1 MSGRRGAWLLL
12 GLGLIGSQA
21 GHLVAYALRF
31 GSAAQAVQS
40 TGAHAYFPTVAKTGL
55 GLAAL
60 ALLVGLLVVG
70 VGRVASGRRIE
81 PDSGPSLMRLVAAL
95 YTIQLA
101 CFAAQ
106 ETIEAI
112 AGGGP
117 VTPAPVLLLIGTA
130 GQLPV
135 ALVAALAMRWWG
147 ARLRPALAAL
157 ALGAGDLFRREAYVL
172 ALRAWQLAPE
182 PVRVDGTITTGFN
195 RRGPPSF

>member
-1 MSGRRGAWLLL
+1 M
-12 GLGLIGSQA
+12 
-21 GHLVAYALRF
+21 VAYALRF

-60 ALLVGLLVVG
+60 AVLVGLLVVG
-70 VGRVASGRRIE
+70 AGRVASGRRIE

-101 CFAAQ
+101 CFAVQ
-106 ETIEAI
+106 ETFETLV
-112 AGGGP
+112 GGGS
-117 VTPAPVLLLIGTA
+117 VASGPALLLLGTA

-135 ALVAALAMRWWG
+135 ALVGALALRWLG
-147 ARLRPALAAL
+147 ARLRPALAAIR
-157 ALGAGDLFRREAYVL
+157 LGAGAISRHAYVVELRPWPL
-172 ALRAWQLAPE
+172 ATDAAALDDA
-182 PVRVDGTITTGFN
+182 ITAGFN